1 MDRVTDLASK
11 NAAVIFTKSSCCM
24 CHSIKA
30 LFYELGASPAIHE
43 VDQDAEL
50 EWALK
55 HLGCN
60 PAIPAVF
67 IGGIEFVSSFVGE
80 VGDGNDIRFWID
92 KWVGEVRLCDRFPRL
107 YHLDRSKECRV
118 AEKGNWV
125 DNTWCWEWDWVKN
138 LRGRV
143 CKDFEELQVLL
154 QNVVIKLDCRDRWR
168 WTLQENGDFTVRDL
182 TKLVEEKTISVGSG
196 GEATIWNKWVSK
208 KVNIFVWRALK
219 GRLPVR
225 AELDK
230 RRIDLD
236 SLLCPSCG
244 DMVESCSHCLVMC
257 NFAMN
262 VWEKVYSWWRIGVV
276 NAFSIE
282 ELFTLTF
289 LVIHLD
295 CGNRVPFVRVRVG
308 VGSHSRFCSNWSA
321 SGLFQVQGLI
331 GGLGLLYKNM
341 KASAVAFV

>member
-1 MDRVTDLASK
+1 MPLD
-11 NAAVIFTKSSCCM
+11 
-24 CHSIKA
+24 HSP
-30 LFYELGASPAIHE
+30 G
-43 VDQDAEL
+43 L
-50 EWALK
+50 EF
-55 HLGCN
+55 HSNTCN
-60 PAIPAVF
+60 MIM
-67 IGGIEFVSSFVGE
+67 GIEFVSSFVGE

-244 DMVESCSHCLVMC
+244 DMVESCSHCL
-257 NFAMN
+257 
-262 VWEKVYSWWRIGVV
+262 G
-276 NAFSIE
+276 AFCCGLSIE
-282 ELFTLTF
+282 VLQHLVRIWFASILMLLLVFGSFVSAALVLGWSLF
-289 LVIHLD
+289 
-295 CGNRVPFVRVRVG
+295 
-308 VGSHSRFCSNWSA
+308 A
-321 SGLFQVQGLI
+321 SWGRL
-331 GGLGLLYKNM
+331 
-341 KASAVAFV
+341 